1 MKKLN
6 KLSRIITSALLLA
19 TFTACGEV
27 SEVSDSG
34 INSETKTTESVTTTS
49 EIQTETLK
57 ESSVSETEAT
67 EITTDETSVESSASE
82 TDAPEITTEAS
93 VESSASET
101 NTPEITTKPEI
112 EIPENNTEAT
122 AETESVTPAESYQT
136 AYIEMATEL
145 DDGKCKFNLIYFDN
159 DDIPELVVGADG
171 YYISLY
177 TYSNGEI
184 YTLMDHWGYGAMG
197 NSGYEYVPEKNSL
210 RNYNSDYAG
219 AIRYTTYMAISEN
232 HSMDTTTQIE
242 TFNFDDVNG
251 NGMPDEDESE
261 SIGNYSKSYIDGKE
275 ISDEDIESYNV
286 GEYEF
291 ISVSMTLDELK
302 SALMNQ

>member
-67 EITTDETSVESSASE
+67 EITTDEASG
-82 TDAPEITTEAS
+82 
-93 VESSASET
+93 ESSASET

-145 DDGKCKFNLIYFDN
+145 DDGKCKFNLIYFDD

>member
-67 EITTDETSVESSASE
+67 EITTDEASVESSASE
-82 TDAPEITTEAS
+82 TD
-93 VESSASET
+93 
-101 NTPEITTKPEI
+101 TPEITTKPEI

-261 SIGNYSKSYIDGKE
+261 SIGNYSKSYIDGTE

>member
-67 EITTDETSVESSASE
+67 EITTDEASVESSASE
-82 TDAPEITTEAS
+82 TD
-93 VESSASET
+93 
-101 NTPEITTKPEI
+101 TPEITTKPEI

-261 SIGNYSKSYIDGKE
+261 SIGNYSKSYIDGTE

-291 ISVSMTLDELK
+291 ISASMTLDELK